1 MANLHKIAGMESKTS
16 NQEVDLLEV
25 LAKFYS
31 YLRENILLTILFPL
45 AGAIIGFSVFATT
58 ADKVESSM
66 MVVTNLLTHPECDFL
81 LSELEKADT
90 LQGVS
95 PEQRAGLVFISHEI
109 IPDPDFKG
117 VKDPQN
123 APNVHIKITIQVL
136 RHELLSVFE
145 QSIITYLEASR
156 PAIRK
161 KYEFNK
167 FYTEMIAGID
177 RELASLQQ
185 LKVQSDPKSLA
196 NSFHPSDLYVQTVN
210 LTEKRVS
217 YELRLKNSNIFQLVQ
232 GFDALSRSTKLSVIA
247 YILVG
252 LGMGIAVLLPVLF
265 MNYFWRY
272 YKGYRQSH
280 QP

>member
-1 MANLHKIAGMESKTS
+1 MANLHKIADMESKSS

-25 LAKFYS
+25 LARFYS
-31 YLRENILLTILFPL
+31 YLRENIFLTILFPL
-45 AGAIIGFSVFATT
+45 AGAVIGFYVSAN
-58 ADKVESSM
+58 AEDNVESSM

-81 LSELEKADT
+81 LTELQKADT
-90 LQGVS
+90 FQGVS

-117 VKDPQN
+117 LKDPQS
-123 APNVHIKITIQVL
+123 APNVHIKITIRVR
-136 RHELLSVFE
+136 RHELLRVFE
-145 QSIITYLEASR
+145 QFIITYLEASR

-177 RELASLQQ
+177 VELAALQQ
-185 LKVQSDPKSLA
+185 LKAHTGPKAFATFLDPSA
-196 NSFHPSDLYVQTVN
+196 LYIETVN

-232 GFDALSRSTKLSVIA
+232 GFDALSRTTGLSTTS
-247 YILVG
+247 YILAGFVIG
-252 LGMGIAVLLPVLF
+252 VAALLPVLF
-265 MNYFWRY
+265 IKYFWGY

-280 QP
+280 N